1 MRATMRILPSAA
13 ALAAI
18 DPPDLIVALGCPPQT
33 RSGRPSRFLTGRA
46 LAAAAAHHA
55 LGGRPILCSGR
66 GHPNAPGAEIEA
78 GGDEV
83 GALTALLVAARV
95 PPQAL
100 LFDREALR
108 TIDSIDHLARRFA
121 DRRLLLVSQ
130 AFHLPRVLFLARARG
145 LDAWGLV
152 ANGPPLGW
160 RGQLREDFGRLRA
173 IWDVGI
179 ARRAHGRRSDRNR

>member
-1 MRATMRILPSAA
+1 MRILPSLD

-33 RSGRPSRFLTGRA
+33 QSGRPSRFLTGRA

-55 LGGRPILCSGR
+55 LGGRPILCTGR
-66 GHPNAPGAEIEA
+66 GRAPSASSPA
-78 GGDEV
+78 GNDEV
-83 GALTALLVAARV
+83 DALAALLVAARV

-108 TIDSIDHLARRFA
+108 TIDSIDHLARRFV

-160 RGQLREDFGRLRA
+160 RGRLREDFGRLRA

-179 ARRAHGRRSDRNR
+179 ARRAHGRRSEPHG